1 VLNIISALSSLHY
14 TLAASI
20 PLQPISAGRDIL
32 LFASQPDTGVAAKDA
47 YKPKVQSTS
56 PIGSDGTE
64 SPVLVQRTSSFPVPT
79 DPPSREDP
87 RTVDPERRVL
97 PWTSTVHGQDTEQP
111 LSERPNVT
119 SSRSPSAQAKIQQHR
134 RNASLNSS
142 QPVVK
147 PQSSSVQSSPRPRN
161 VLLKKTSLRR
171 EVSNSSPSQ
180 AQSQAPKAPRSRR
193 ASDSTAGVNTRRDEP
208 GRRHI
213 TADGG
218 RNSTQAGGD
227 VGSWMMVDPP
237 AKVGHMG
244 LTMYTDPSSE
254 RQTTVDQDI
263 RQQGPEHHHIPAPQ
277 ITALVAEGR
286 SSQDGHSSGESIYET
301 PSANLLPKTSGNREL
316 PRLPPRPQQPY
327 IAPVPQYQHQSQQ
340 LNTTTLPLPLGSPI
354 AGDEVSQVSSIPAY
368 LPLKQPQS
376 PNRVNQAER
385 VDIGIPSVH
394 GSLGYMPSMMS
405 FAPSTHDP
413 MPPANDHDHSRHHT
427 NGTERRGDFDPND
440 QERYDDSLSHM
451 PGGLNAGED
460 RKGKGK
466 EGARRVWDEERGVWV
481 EGITP
486 KSVRP
491 DGPGSART
499 RVSIN

>member
-1 VLNIISALSSLHY
+1 
-14 TLAASI
+14 LAASI

-64 SPVLVQRTSSFPVPT
+64 SPVFVQRTSSFPVPT

-111 LSERPNVT
+111 LSEDYQGPNVI
-119 SSRSPSAQAKIQQHR
+119 SSRSPSAQAKNQQHR
-134 RNASLNSS
+134 RNASLDSF

-161 VLLKKTSLRR
+161 VLLKKISLRR
-171 EVSNSSPSQ
+171 QTSNSSQSQ
-180 AQSQAPKAPRSRR
+180 AQSQAPRSRR
-193 ASDSTAGVNTRRDEP
+193 ASDATGANTRRDEP

-218 RNSTQAGGD
+218 HDSTQAGAD

-244 LTMYTDPSSE
+244 LTMYTDPNSG
-254 RQTTVDQDI
+254 RQSQNTADHDV
-263 RQQGPEHHHIPAPQ
+263 RQQGPEHHHSPAPQ
-277 ITALVAEGR
+277 ITALVPEGGL
-286 SSQDGHSSGESIYET
+286 SQDGHSSGESIYET
-301 PSANLLPKTSGNREL
+301 PSANLATNTSGTREP

-327 IAPVPQYQHQSQQ
+327 IAPVHQSQHQSQQ
-340 LNTTTLPLPLGSPI
+340 LNTTNLPLSLGNPI
-354 AGDEVSQVSSIPAY
+354 ARDEVSQVSSIPAY

-405 FAPSTHDP
+405 FAPSTYDP
-413 MPPANDHDHSRHHT
+413 MPSANDHDHSRQPIT
-427 NGTERRGDFDPND
+427 ENQMTERRGDFDPND

-451 PGGLNAGED
+451 PGGLALGED

-486 KSVRP
+486 KSIGP